1 MKSKIARR
9 LTLYFTIV
17 LLLFSLMAS
26 SLFSLLFA
34 RHTADITKRD
44 LHAHAESIAETLSH
58 FTQNYD
64 QKTCQGGGFK
74 AYMRFVG
81 DFAMSD
87 LFLLDAQCQSVT
99 LGEESKPAENLP
111 EAARPLVAQV
121 FETGE
126 ILSVSADA
134 SSRVHADNLIAAAP
148 VYDAEGRIVYVAV
161 LCAPL
166 NLVEHTQRDGV
177 ILLSICFSITMVLAI
192 GVSVVLSHRFVTPLS
207 RMMNTTT
214 KLMQGEYS
222 AKTGV
227 HQHDEIGVLAEHID
241 ELSLQLAAVEKERRQ
256 LDQMRQD
263 FFSDISHELRTPI
276 AVLKGSVELL
286 REGMIQG
293 EEEKENYYR
302 QLFTDVTH
310 LERLVND
317 LLELTRLQN
326 PHFRIEKDVVNLG
339 DILSES
345 ARFMRPAAA
354 KKQIT
359 LHYDNPCNPFPVL
372 GDYGRLRQMMIV
384 LLDNAIKF
392 SPEGSEVKLTAQP
405 TKDGCL
411 VCVTDHGGGMDE
423 ETLTHIFDRY
433 FHNRSSLNRSGSGL
447 GLPIAKE
454 IALRHAVSI
463 TCESRIGEGTQFSL
477 LFPEHDLTDR

>member
-1 MKSKIARR
+1 MKNKIARR

-17 LLLFSLMAS
+17 LLLFSMMAS

-34 RHTADITKRD
+34 RHTADITRRD
-44 LHAHAESIAETLSH
+44 LHAHAASIAETLSH
-58 FTQNYD
+58 FTQSYSAES
-64 QKTCQGGGFK
+64 CQGGGFK

-99 LGEESKPAENLP
+99 LGEESRPAENLP
-111 EAARPLVAQV
+111 EAARPLVAKV

-126 ILSVSADA
+126 ILDISAGS

-148 VYDAEGRIVYVAV
+148 VYDAEGRIAHVAV
-161 LCAPL
+161 LCSPL
-166 NLVEHTQRDGV
+166 DIVEHTQRDGV
-177 ILLSICFSITMVLAI
+177 ILLSICFAITLVLAI

-227 HQHDEIGVLAEHID
+227 KQHDEIGVLAEHID
-241 ELSLQLAAVEKERRQ
+241 ALSLQLAAVEKERQQ
-256 LDQMRQD
+256 LEQMRQD

-286 REGMIQG
+286 REGMIKS
-293 EEEKENYYR
+293 EEEKETYYR

-359 LHYDNPCNPFPVL
+359 LRYESSCAPFPVL
-372 GDYGRLRQMMIV
+372 GDYGRLRQMMII

-392 SPEGSEVKLTAQP
+392 SPEGAVVELAAQP
-405 TKDGCL
+405 QKDACL
-411 VCVTDHGGGMDE
+411 VCVTDHGTGMDE
-423 ETLTHIFDRY
+423 ETRSHIFDRY
-433 FHNRSSLNRSGSGL
+433 FHSCSALNRSGSGL

-454 IALRHAVSI
+454 IALRHAISI
-463 TCESRIGEGTQFSL
+463 TCESQIGEGTQFAL
-477 LFPEHDLTDR
+477 LFPEHELTDK